1 MEQKIEELNQ
11 KYSNLIN
18 QEDNQNIKFTK
29 NFQNFYLYAIS
40 AGEEDFSKG
49 IQATKKLKK
58 LIDTLFESSKLAN
71 QIIVNEAFSSIQ
83 TLIAILLQSTR
94 WQDNNAGIWIIIFY
108 LESNYNFLDIKNLSQ
123 IFKLHLTQYLE
134 VSEEMF
140 QENTSKL
147 LTLLMN
153 KNDIY
158 LKPEYLE
165 IQEKLIQSMNSSLQ
179 YCDQYQDYYQVIINY
194 QNQDNNQLI
203 GLHNQKINFQEKYIS
218 KIQLSPLLQILKE
231 LQNKTNINNFTDL
244 LLKCCL
250 INQKQTQLSAFN
262 QLLNVEDVDQNDFIE
277 VLRYSLLHNNIEITK
292 LGSQLAKQ
300 VIKNYECNSLQDI
313 KLLIFLNQ
321 YLVPVR
327 DISSDLIFDKF
338 KVQKNDVSILTVNF
352 KLILNIC
359 SLQALNEDWEYRE
372 QAWRIL
378 FSAIKLQSSQEI
390 SQYKNQLISLCQT
403 AKNETQERPIYYFL
417 YFFELVIKKIQDSD
431 KNQNL
436 FFAKIICNFVGQF
449 KNQGITNKIC
459 DIFNCFDF
467 NDAQLQQ
474 LQIQSNVQDSSEIQQ
489 AWKVIRQKL
498 LQPKPK
504 V

>member
-11 KYSNLIN
+11 RYSKLIN
-18 QEDNQNIKFTK
+18 EEDNQNIKFTK

-40 AGEEDFSKG
+40 AGDEDFSKG

-83 TLIAILLQSTR
+83 MLIANLLQSTR

-153 KNDIY
+153 KNDIF
-158 LKPEYLE
+158 LKSEYLI
-165 IQEKLIQSMNSSLQ
+165 IQEKLI
-179 YCDQYQDYYQVIINY
+179 

-203 GLHNQKINFQEKYIS
+203 GMHNQKINFQEKYIS

-262 QLLNVEDVDQNDFIE
+262 QLLNVEDTDQNDFIE

-292 LGSQLAKQ
+292 LGTQLAKQ

-327 DISSDLIFDKF
+327 DNSSDLIFDKF

-359 SLQALNEDWEYRE
+359 SILALNEDYEYRD

-378 FSAIKLQSSQEI
+378 FSAIKPYSYKEI
-390 SQYKNQLISLCQT
+390 SQYINQLISLCQT
-403 AKNETQERPIYYFL
+403 AKNETQESSIYYFL
-417 YFFELVIKKIQDSD
+417 YFFYQFIKKIQDSD

-436 FFAKIICNFVGQF
+436 LFAKIICNFVGQF
-449 KNQGITNKIC
+449 RNQTITTKIY
-459 DIFNCFDF
+459 DILNCFDF

-489 AWKVIRQKL
+489 AWKELRQKL
-498 LQPKPK
+498 LLPKPK